1 VISMVKVTTAPPPPP
16 PPPETWWE
24 KIIAW
29 WNSLPT
35 WQKIALVSSLTFGTV
50 GIALAVKRR

>member
-1 VISMVKVTTAPPPPP
+1 VISMVRVTTAPPPPK
-16 PPPETWWE
+16 EWWE
-24 KIIAW
+24 KIIEW

>member
-1 VISMVKVTTAPPPPP
+1 MVNVTEAPPPP
-16 PPPETWWE
+16 PPPETWLE

-35 WQKIALVSSLTFGTV
+35 WQKVALISSLSIGITGT
-50 GIALAVKRR
+50 ALAITKLK